1 MMAVTHIRHGSTD
14 PFADIAARLPT
25 SSHKVPRKRKCTIN
39 VTYLRQKQS
48 NISLQEADIFVQIFS
63 WRRGKDLWWGRLRGR
78 WGCFAE
84 WLRVW
89 CGVQWWR
96 REDTADSFSCFL
108 QPLASSLKH
117 MVVLTEKKRGEHESD
132 KNQGRDNQWEQRKER
147 EFRVKIKMVDFQ
159 FWVWPWKSVE
169 TGQLTMSIR
178 LIGSSSLLWHMQS
191 SRRGTARTIQVKLKG
206 NAPSRAEKKKA

>member
-1 MMAVTHIRHGSTD
+1 MILIHLWAVSIRSQRALFFHWRKHVFQWMMTVTHIRHGSTD
-14 PFADIAARLPT
+14 PFAYIAASLPT

-39 VTYLRQKQS
+39 VTYLRQEQS
-48 NISLQEADIFVQIFS
+48 NSCLQEADIFVQIFS
-63 WRRGKDLWWGRLRGR
+63 WRRGKDLWWERLRGR

-117 MVVLTEKKRGEHESD
+117 MVVLTENKKEENMKVIGIKEGTTNES
-132 KNQGRDNQWEQRKER
+132 RRKKVMENLGLR
-147 EFRVKIKMVDFQ
+147 SKWLV
-159 FWVWPWKSVE
+159 
-169 TGQLTMSIR
+169 
-178 LIGSSSLLWHMQS
+178 SSSEFDPES
-191 SRRGTARTIQVKLKG
+191 SWKQVSWPCPPISLG
-206 NAPSRAEKKKA
+206 HHH